1 MSQHQ
6 SGIVAIVSFWR
17 RQLLIWFMLGATV
30 AVLPIAFASPAAA
43 QQNCNAPLGWWES
56 KGLDP
61 FFLNPNGPAPTTA
74 CDFELWSWSAFVH
87 WMQRDPKT
95 GLPLFLLL
103 PTFNDLKPDAAL
115 PATLQAAAS
124 LVHQRPLR
132 LLPRNAQPQ
141 SLGSFEQAGP
151 GGVLVDQAGRA
162 VYYTTHMDPIYFAFT
177 QKYFGPKSYLK
188 ASPTLDY
195 PIGATV
201 MKSSWRI
208 VRPGEDTSKL
218 YTTTAIVPKLVN
230 AGDGKLKTSD
240 QTETDTVALI
250 GVHMVGIVKDH
261 PEFVWGTFELPGTA
275 PDLPAGMDPH
285 SPNPVS
291 AQDFALYKGGTAADQ
306 CNYLPNK
313 MSIDEATQA
322 ITPITNV
329 FQEFADGGATPQSTA
344 DVLASSNTN
353 FQSAIPNH
361 KDKLD
366 PVFANFRL
374 TGSTWLLANTLKP
387 GDGQMDTEAIGS
399 IDLANATMETFVQGA
414 GTNCFSCHRTSGG
427 STYPGKNIN
436 ISHIITSQLHLPAAI
451 LQAR

>member
-1 MSQHQ
+1 MYGRW
-6 SGIVAIVSFWR
+6 SGIAAIAAASHKR
-17 RQLLIWFMLGATV
+17 LLTVFVLGLSALLSLP
-30 AVLPIAFASPAAA
+30 VLAGPAAA

-61 FFLNPNGPAPTTA
+61 FFLNPSGPAPKTA

-87 WMQRDPKT
+87 WMQRDAKT

-103 PTFNDLKPDAAL
+103 PTYDDLKPDAAP
-115 PATLQAAAS
+115 PATLQAAAA
-124 LVHQRPLR
+124 LVHQRPLK

-141 SLGSFEQAGP
+141 SLGSFQQAGP
-151 GGVLVDQAGRA
+151 GGVLVDRAGRA

-177 QKYFGPKSYLK
+177 QKYFGPKSYQK

-208 VRPGEDTSKL
+208 VAAGEDTSKL

-230 AGDGKLKTSD
+230 AGNGKLKPG
-240 QTETDTVALI
+240 TETETVTVALI
-250 GVHMVGIVKDH
+250 GMHVVGVIKDH
-261 PEFVWGTFELPGTA
+261 PEFVWATFQLPASA

-291 AQDFALYKGGTAADQ
+291 AQDFPLYNGGTAADQ
-306 CNYLPNK
+306 CNYLPK
-313 MSIDEATQA
+313 TMSIDEATQL
-322 ITPITNV
+322 ITPVTNV
-329 FQEFADGGATPQSTA
+329 FLQFPDGGATPPATA
-344 DVLASSNTN
+344 AALASSNTN

-366 PVFANFRL
+366 PAFANFQL

-399 IDLANATMETFVQGA
+399 IDLANATMETFVQGE
-414 GTNCFSCHRTSGG
+414 GTNCFTCHRTSGG
-427 STYPGKNIN
+427 TNYPGKNIN
-436 ISHIITSQLHLPAAI
+436 TSHIITSQLRLPAAV